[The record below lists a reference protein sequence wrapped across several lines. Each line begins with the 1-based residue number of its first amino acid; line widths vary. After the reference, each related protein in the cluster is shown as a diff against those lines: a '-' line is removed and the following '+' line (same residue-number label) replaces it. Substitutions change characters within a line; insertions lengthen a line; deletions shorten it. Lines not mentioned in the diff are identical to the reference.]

1 MGLAKEVG
9 LRTSRRV
16 LLALDSTGAVDSM
29 LHLQTDTTP
38 SHGNALQACVAS
50 LLGLEMEAVPN
61 FVAAPEGYW
70 DAMLAHAAT
79 LGLSLLKVPLTL
91 SLIHI

>member
-1 MGLAKEVG
+1 
-9 LRTSRRV
+9 
-16 LLALDSTGAVDSM
+16 M

-70 DAMLAHAAT
+70 EAMLAHAAT
-79 LGLSLLKVPLTL
+79 LGQAWATLTL
-91 SLIHI
+91 HVEQAWASLVWRPKLWTTASFEL